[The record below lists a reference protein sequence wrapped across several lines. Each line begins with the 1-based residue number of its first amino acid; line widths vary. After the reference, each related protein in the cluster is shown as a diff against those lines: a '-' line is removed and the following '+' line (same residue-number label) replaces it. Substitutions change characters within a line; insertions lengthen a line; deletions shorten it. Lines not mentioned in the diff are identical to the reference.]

1 MNNFLK
7 IQDARSGREPGKI
20 AMWEPSVLLSHS
32 LFSTFSPKGRTSD
45 GEVPLS
51 KVGRWPEG
59 DPGVDAE
66 KGAEEDAEVRKA
78 DNRSGSCR
86 PGWTPEFSMKCA
98 STTEFDA
105 SPLALLALGDRG
117 RGEKGKLAMSFDSSG
132 EASLVIATTKNRCTI
147 FH

>member
-7 IQDARSGREPGKI
+7 IQDARRGREAGKI

-32 LFSTFSPKGRTSD
+32 LFCVSGLFSTFSPKGRTSD

-66 KGAEEDAEVRKA
+66 KGAEEDAEVLKA
-78 DNRSGSCR
+78 GKRSGSCR
-86 PGWTPEFSMKCA
+86 PGWTPKFLVKFA
-98 STTEFDA
+98 SPPEFDA

-132 EASLVIATTKNRCTI
+132 EASLSSATL
-147 FH
+147 